1 MGVTGL
7 TVEPGLLRVAAAFPD
22 PPFDVPGEPPSGFD
36 VELTQA
42 VARELGLRW
51 RLVRYEGDGF
61 EGIFEGLA
69 DGRWDAVASGATIT
83 GQRQRSALFC
93 RPYLRSGQS
102 LVASPG
108 RRPGLRSTGDLVGRS
123 LGVQRGNTSEP
134 VARRLLA
141 EGRVGSVETY
151 AYHDILSALA
161 DLEAGRLDAF
171 MKLEPVMR
179 WLVRDRPKLAVVQT
193 GITDER
199 LAISVRPGNTALAQA
214 IDDAQAQLAER
225 GVLAELGRRW
235 LGGAAGMPA

>member
-1 MGVTGL
+1 MSGL

-22 PPFDVPGEPPSGFD
+22 PPFDVAGEPPSGFD
-36 VELTQA
+36 MELTQA

-51 RLVRYEGDGF
+51 QLVRYEGDGF
-61 EGIFEGLA
+61 EGIFAGLA

-83 GQRQRSALFC
+83 ERRQGSALFC

-108 RRPGLRSTGDLVGRS
+108 QRPDLRSLDDLAGRS

-134 VARRLLA
+134 VAQRLLA
-141 EGRVGSVETY
+141 EGRVGKVATY
-151 AYHDILSALA
+151 AYHDILAALA

-193 GITDER
+193 GLTDER
-199 LAISVRPGNTALAQA
+199 LAIAVRLGNTVLAQA
-214 IDDAQAQLAER
+214 IDDAQQRLAAQ
-225 GVLAELGRRW
+225 GVLAELQRRW
-235 LGGAAGMPA
+235 LGVAAGMPA